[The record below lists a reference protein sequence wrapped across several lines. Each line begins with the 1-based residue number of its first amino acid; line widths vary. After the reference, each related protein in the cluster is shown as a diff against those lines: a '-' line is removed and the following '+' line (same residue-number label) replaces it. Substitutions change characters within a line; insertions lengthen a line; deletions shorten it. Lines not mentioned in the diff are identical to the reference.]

1 MVSSLEAEVEGWVC
15 WSKCD
20 GLDYPVRHRCAI
32 VDSDDDS
39 GVPEAVPVVGVEAVG
54 EVVAHEPYLPST

>member
-1 MVSSLEAEVEGWVC
+1 MVSSLEAEVEGVGVLG
-15 WSKCD
+15 KCD